1 MKYRLKENNSVKTQL
16 DHLYKKDIIRKMR
29 NELFIY
35 KYYVSSYTGH
45 SVSSKSIIFI

>member
-1 MKYRLKENNSVKTQL
+1 MKYRLKQNNPLKTQL
-16 DHLYKKDIIRKMR
+16 NRLYKKDIRKMR